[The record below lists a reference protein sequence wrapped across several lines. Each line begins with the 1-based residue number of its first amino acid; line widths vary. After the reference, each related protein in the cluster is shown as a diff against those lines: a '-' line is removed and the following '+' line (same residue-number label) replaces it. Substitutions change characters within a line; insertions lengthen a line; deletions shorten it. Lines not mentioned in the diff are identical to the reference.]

1 VGSGDAPRPEAA
13 GAGARRGAV
22 TVGVALLLGVVAT
35 GSGCRLVS
43 RHSAVPQQQLAEARR
58 LSNEGLSAADQQ
70 DLAGADEILLTS
82 TPNCILPATRFNG
95 RGIGTGRP
103 GRIYQSLL
111 AAWSV
116 LAGLDIAAQA
126 RARAES
132 ADGSV

>member
-1 VGSGDAPRPEAA
+1 MSHSDLAVSVSGLEKRYGTLAA
-13 GAGARRGAV
+13 LAG
-22 TVGVALLLGVVAT
+22 
-35 GSGCRLVS
+35 VS
-43 RHSAVPQQQLAEARR
+43 LRCAESLAES
-58 LSNEGLSAADQQ
+58 LGLAWETRSLTEQ
-70 DLAGADEILLTS
+70 DLADADEILLTS

-132 ADGSV
+132 TGGSV